1 MATDSVHYW
10 GGGPP
15 RPATARDNRT
25 KRPWAE
31 ALKSKTQSTYLFDY
45 YPKPTVTKD
54 ERESMVKLL
63 DMLGNR
69 QFDCVGRD
77 DMAFSKYS
85 FHDAEVMFES
95 MDRDNS
101 GSIDL
106 EEFRAMLQQLE
117 IEITEAE
124 TEQILQVL
132 DADSSGALELDEVKS
147 LFRAAQYYAGRT
159 LANSR
164 PGCFTFPT
172 DKIFDTDNA
181 LSRLLAMLHPPMRV
195 QRVFTSLMLL
205 VQPAHAVE
213 EDCNW
218 AACRRWIDEL

>member
-101 GSIDL
+101 GRCFSSWRSKSQKL
-106 EEFRAMLQQLE
+106 KQSRFSRCWM
-117 IEITEAE
+117 
-124 TEQILQVL
+124 QI
-132 DADSSGALELDEVKS
+132 
-147 LFRAAQYYAGRT
+147 AA
-159 LANSR
+159 
-164 PGCFTFPT
+164 
-172 DKIFDTDNA
+172 
-181 LSRLLAMLHPPMRV
+181 V
-195 QRVFTSLMLL
+195 
-205 VQPAHAVE
+205 
-213 EDCNW
+213 
-218 AACRRWIDEL
+218 RW